1 MTHSVVDV
9 VIDSSVLLAT
19 ILPETYSDTAREKLG
34 EWITGG
40 ARISAPLL
48 LQYELAAILRRHV
61 YTGKLTIEQARLHLQ
76 SLLAFDIRYFR
87 SKHLTLRAYEIATQF
102 NQPRAYDA
110 HFLAVAEFLDCEFWT
125 ADERLVNS
133 MQTTYPWVRGLHQI
147 TH

>member
-1 MTHSVVDV
+1 MTNSVADV
-9 VIDSSVLLAT
+9 VIDSNVLLAT
-19 ILPETYSDTAREKLG
+19 ILPETYGDTARAKLG
-34 EWITGG
+34 DWIL
-40 ARISAPLL
+40 ADVKISAPLL

-61 YTGKLTIEQARLHLQ
+61 YTGKLTIDQARLHLQ

-102 NQPRAYDA
+102 NQPCAYDA

-133 MQTTYPWVRGLHQI
+133 VQNTYPWVRGLHQI
-147 TH
+147 TP

>member
-1 MTHSVVDV
+1 MTNSVVDV
-9 VIDSSVLLAT
+9 VIDSNVLLAT
-19 ILPETYSDTAREKLG
+19 ILPETYSDQAREKLG
-34 EWITGG
+34 EWITSG

-61 YTGKLTIEQARLHLQ
+61 YTGKLSVAEARAHLQ
-76 SLLAFDIRYFR
+76 SVLAFDIRYFR

-133 MQTTYPWVRGLHQI
+133 VQNIYPWVRGLHQI
-147 TH
+147 TS